1 MDSSRAE
8 QARDKLKKLEMKNND
23 DDAYVAKFE
32 ELARSANYNTGHAAT
47 V

>member
-8 QARDKLKKLEMKNND
+8 RARDELKKLEMKNDNV
-23 DDAYVAKFE
+23 DAYIAKFE
-32 ELARSANYNTGHAAT
+32 ELARNANYNTGHAAI